1 MNQVQVVAPD
11 FVAQVWSKVEHYLKN
26 SVETGVNDCTVEQ
39 LKTLLMRGQQTLLVS
54 VVDNEINGAMTLE
67 VYSTPN
73 ERIAMI
79 TALGG
84 RSVVDPDTF
93 AQVEEW
99 AKAQGATKVRAWA
112 QEAQARLYRQNAGFN
127 TTRLVVEKK
136 L

>member
-26 SVETGVNDCTVEQ
+26 SVETGVNDCTVDQ
-39 LKTLLMRGQQTLLVS
+39 LKMLLIRGQQTLLVS
-54 VVDNEINGAMTLE
+54 VVDNEITGAMTLE

-84 RSVVDPDTF
+84 KGVVDTDTF
-93 AQVEEW
+93 VQVEEW